1 MKTSIQNNNYNTM
14 LEPSDWRFSAAIN
27 GLMQYLDYHQLEY
40 EIDDDYIL
48 YNSEDITEEK
58 YLEFVEAKYG
68 EEFHHKVVE
77 NILSN
82 KEISD
87 EQVKLINEKLSANI
101 IMQKKFNK
109 IKFDKTNKKEI
120 LNIINENRQ
129 ELIRE
134 TFGKKSNLY
143 ANYVNVNMKAPIE
156 ILKESQVYCRL
167 IGYVCADENRKSN
180 SLGYGFDKKTF
191 VGQDEKEFD
200 FIPFSF
206 EGDRE
211 TFFINDNYTI
221 KRIKSTNETL
231 RRKIKK
237 DLESSDYNMSIVKD
251 ARQALFKG
259 IIEISDFVDRDVEV
273 IFKERNK
280 GYFETIYLRK
290 ESIDIFK
297 KLNSEG
303 IDYKSF
309 CFIHKVT
316 AKYDI
321 NVQKEVTESIIN
333 SILLDNL
340 IELFLKQKREFLVFQ
355 LIKINGLIR
364 GGKNMKD
371 KLKGAFACAKQ
382 VLKVIE
388 DNKIDSYKQ
397 KLTSSIIFKDYDR
410 VCQILLQLSNYSGIE
425 FGFVYDLYDDFEE
438 NKDLAYTFI
447 NALSKNT
454 NNLVTNN
461 NESN

>member
-1 MKTSIQNNNYNTM
+1 MKTEIQNNIYDTM

-27 GLMQYLDYHQLEY
+27 GLIQYLDYHQLEY
-40 EIDDDYIL
+40 EVYDDYIL
-48 YNSEDITEEK
+48 YNSEDITEER
-58 YLEFVEAKYG
+58 YLKFVESKYG

-82 KEISD
+82 EEISD
-87 EQVKLINEKLSANI
+87 EQMKLINEKLSANT
-101 IMQKKFNK
+101 IMKKTFNK

-120 LNIINENRQ
+120 LNIINENRE

-134 TFGKKSNLY
+134 TFGKRSNLY
-143 ANYVNVNMKAPIE
+143 ANYVSVNMKAPIE
-156 ILKESQVYCRL
+156 ILKESQIYCRL
-167 IGYVCADENRKSN
+167 IGYACADENRKSN
-180 SLGYGFDKKTF
+180 SLGYSFDKKTF
-191 VGQDEKEFD
+191 VGQDQKEFD

-211 TFFINDNYTI
+211 SFFINDNYTI
-221 KRIKSTNETL
+221 KRINNTNETL
-231 RRKIKK
+231 RRKIKR
-237 DLESSDYNMSIVKD
+237 DLENSDDNSSRD
-251 ARQALFKG
+251 ARQSLFKG
-259 IIEISDFVDRDVEV
+259 IIETSDFIDRDVEV
-273 IFKERNK
+273 ILKNRDK
-280 GYFETIYLRK
+280 DYFETLYLRK

-297 KLNSEG
+297 SFAKEG
-303 IDYKSF
+303 INYKNF
-309 CFIHKVT
+309 CFSHKVT
-316 AKYDI
+316 DKYYI

-333 SILLDNL
+333 NVLLDNL
-340 IELFLKQKREFLVFQ
+340 IEFFLKQKREFLVSQ
-355 LIKINGLIR
+355 LIKVNGLIR

-371 KLKGAFACAKQ
+371 KLKRAFACAKQ
-382 VLKVIE
+382 VSKVIE